1 MHSTFQV
8 CSYYL
13 VDSKAMMNKFV
24 MEISNLVVNECI
36 SAMLIPS
43 MDISCLMIHAEQIEE
58 QNLKQVCRE
67 LNRTRVVDGNS
78 LKARFECKIRQGS
91 KRGPPIKKIL
101 PFQGSTKVKG
111 PQPSIRRGKVVSIYR
126 VVSLC

>member
-43 MDISCLMIHAEQIEE
+43 MDISCLMVHTEQIK
-58 QNLKQVCRE
+58 KQR
-67 LNRTRVVDGNS
+67 LS
-78 LKARFECKIRQGS
+78 KLIRS
-91 KRGPPIKKIL
+91 
-101 PFQGSTKVKG
+101 
-111 PQPSIRRGKVVSIYR
+111 
-126 VVSLC
+126 